1 MFNRFGDV
9 KEKKGTVGRW
19 CARWAHLAVALTFL
33 LAAPLTCG
41 AESDTKS
48 DLRARLA
55 DESAP
60 DSSMGEPVEL
70 GGGTV
75 LRLHTPKQWK
85 PLAAKISI
93 VLRDTHSEFTTL
105 MGDIPQFETA
115 VHIMESKAFY
125 ALTGAPRWT
134 NALFLRGDIILP
146 VAVDE
151 PLDYGNIARSVKHEY
166 THAVNAALTAGR
178 CPGWIDEGL
187 AQYHEGAENPL
198 LYQALADWL
207 SDNRPVPFRLLLGG
221 FTKLDTEMVPAA
233 YAQSLVA
240 SSSIVRMYGYPKLRR
255 YFDGLREGATR
266 TDAFREAFGVSEA
279 SFEERLGKTM
289 MRVAREALHAHRH
302 GHHH

>member
-1 MFNRFGDV
+1 M
-9 KEKKGTVGRW
+9 
-19 CARWAHLAVALTFL
+19 VALCFV
-33 LAAPLTCG
+33 PLTSR
-41 AESDTKS
+41 ADSDPRG

-55 DESAP
+55 DETAP
-60 DSSMGEPVEL
+60 NFSTSEPVDL
-70 GGGTV
+70 GGGTK
-75 LRLHTPKQWK
+75 LTLITPDRWK
-85 PLAAKISI
+85 PLAARISSD
-93 VLRDTHSEFTTL
+93 VRNAHSEFTAL
-105 MGDIPQFETA
+105 IGEIPKFETA

-151 PLDYGNIARSVKHEY
+151 PLDYENIQRSVNHEY
-166 THAVNAALTAGR
+166 THAMIAALSGGR
-178 CPGWIDEGL
+178 CPGWVDEGL
-187 AQYHEGAENPL
+187 AQYHEGSQNPL

-207 SDNRPVPFRLLLGG
+207 IDNRPVPFRHLLGG
-221 FTKLDTEMVPAA
+221 FTKLETEMSPAA

-266 TDAFREAFGVSEA
+266 ADAFREAFGVSEA

-289 MRVAREALHAHRH
+289 LRVAREALHAQRH
-302 GHHH
+302 AHHDAR